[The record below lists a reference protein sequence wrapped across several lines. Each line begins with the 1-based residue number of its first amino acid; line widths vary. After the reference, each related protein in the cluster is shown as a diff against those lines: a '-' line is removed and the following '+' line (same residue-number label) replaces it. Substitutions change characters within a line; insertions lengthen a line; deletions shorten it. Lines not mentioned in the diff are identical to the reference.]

1 MSSGAFAVWNRA
13 QARAAL
19 ADGKD
24 RLSLFRALDAECD
37 AQGLTDDAKLAAE
50 ECLRLRTKIEA
61 GDGGAV
67 LDAIGHCAEH
77 RLVIPEWL
85 ADEYLRRHGAVGRG
99 RAKDWN
105 DEQAFGRA
113 YPKGT
118 NIAGVRARVEDAP
131 AAYIVAAKLLAAD
144 PARAFDPGFYED
156 VGGRVG
162 VGKTRAQELLTM
174 AMNDERYAWPTLA
187 QLRAKLA
194 TGLDLTASFRE
205 LSDERT
211 RAWLDSGATGK

>member
-19 ADGKD
+19 AAGED
-24 RLSLFRALDAECD
+24 RLQLFRRFDAECD
-37 AQGLTDDAKLAAE
+37 ALGLTYAAREAAE
-50 ECLRLRTKIEA
+50 ECLRLRTKIDA

-67 LDAIGHCAEH
+67 LDAVGHCAEH
-77 RLVIPEWL
+77 QLVIPEWL

-131 AAYIVAAKLLAAD
+131 AAYMVAAKLLAED
-144 PARAFDPGFYED
+144 PARPFDAGFYED
-156 VGGRVG
+156 VGARVG
-162 VGKTRAQELLTM
+162 VGKTRAQELLAM
-174 AMNDERYAWPTLA
+174 AMKDERYAWPTLA
-187 QLRAKLA
+187 QLRAKLTA
-194 TGLDLTASFRE
+194 GLDLAASFRE

-211 RAWLDSGATGK
+211 HAWLGSVDTGK